1 MSLGESS
8 RPKFLKPDDESF
20 ASDRDALPSDDQ
32 VTTFVFNA
40 HHNLN
45 LAEQRERLPIYK
57 YRNHILHCLEN
68 YQTLVLVG
76 ETGSGKSTQVPQYLY
91 EQGWHA
97 KGLIGVTE
105 PRRISALTLAERVA
119 QERGELPGDTVGV
132 SVRFIEKVSPSTRIK
147 YMTEGTLL
155 NELLGDPLLTQY
167 HVIMIDEAH
176 ERNTL
181 TDSLMGLLKK
191 IMAKREDLRVII
203 ASATID
209 AELFRN
215 FFNKKHRKSDRDTA
229 VILSVEGR
237 LHPVDVFYL
246 REPCADYVQA
256 TVETCLKIHRK
267 EPRGDILAFLTG
279 QEEVLRAVALLR
291 EHQEAGDMTDIQVLP
306 MYGTLPNSDQLKV
319 FFAPPRGVRK
329 IVIATNIAE
338 TSITIP
344 GIVYVIDCGFV
355 KLKWFSAESRMDSL
369 VVVPVSRAAA
379 EQRAGRAGRVRS
391 GKVYR
396 LYRLEDF
403 QELPENT
410 PPEMRRTNLC
420 ATILHLKALGINNVL
435 RFDFPS
441 APPAKNLHAA
451 LETLYALGALDDEG
465 NLTRPIGYSL
475 ADMPIDPMM
484 GKMLYVAS
492 EMGCTEEILSII
504 AMLQVQSVFTKP
516 ISGQGQIKARIAKRD
531 FEVAEGD
538 LITLLN
544 VFTAFVAE
552 GRTKDFCGRHYL
564 IYRNLKRAY
573 EIRCQLENHV
583 RNKIGLPMIS
593 CQGNVETLCRCIVAG
608 FFANAAY
615 MHHSG
620 GYRTVRGSTEL
631 SIHPQSTLYTLPPPK
646 WVVFCELMH
655 TTKLFM
661 KEVTVIKDEW
671 LLELAPH
678 YYHKITVK
686 DTDE

>member
-1 MSLGESS
+1 
-8 RPKFLKPDDESF
+8 
-20 ASDRDALPSDDQ
+20 
-32 VTTFVFNA
+32 
-40 HHNLN
+40 
-45 LAEQRERLPIYK
+45 
-57 YRNHILHCLEN
+57 
-68 YQTLVLVG
+68 
-76 ETGSGKSTQVPQYLY
+76 
-91 EQGWHA
+91 
-97 KGLIGVTE
+97 
-105 PRRISALTLAERVA
+105 
-119 QERGELPGDTVGV
+119 
-132 SVRFIEKVSPSTRIK
+132 
-147 YMTEGTLL
+147 MTEGILL
-155 NELLGDPLLTQY
+155 NELLSDPLLTRY

-191 IMAKREDLRVII
+191 ILSKREDLRVII
-203 ASATID
+203 TSATID
-209 AELFRN
+209 AELFRD
-215 FFNKKHRKSDRDTA
+215 FFNKKRKRSDRDSA

-246 REPCADYVQA
+246 SDPCPDYIQA
-256 TVETCLKIHRK
+256 TVDTCLKIHAK

-279 QEEVLRAVALLR
+279 QEEVLRAVTLLK
-291 EHQEAGDMTDIQVLP
+291 EHQDTSEIDDIQVLP

-329 IVIATNIAE
+329 IVVATNIAE

-355 KLKWFSAESRMDSL
+355 KLKWFTPESRMDSL

-379 EQRAGRAGRVRS
+379 EQRAGRAGRIKA

-396 LYRLEDF
+396 LYREQDF
-403 QELPENT
+403 KELPENT
-410 PPEMRRTNLC
+410 PAEMRRTNLC
-420 ATILHLKALGINNVL
+420 GTILHLKALGIDNVL

-441 APPAKNLHAA
+441 PPPAKNLHAA
-451 LETLYALGALDDEG
+451 LETLFALGALDEEG
-465 NLTRPIGYSL
+465 SLTRPIGYSL
-475 ADMPIDPMM
+475 AEMPIDPMM

-504 AMLQVQSVFTKP
+504 AMLQVQSVFSKP
-516 ISGQGQIKARIAKRD
+516 SSGQGQIKARIAKRN
-531 FEVAEGD
+531 FEVSEGD

-552 GRTKDFCGRHYL
+552 GRTKDFCGRHYV

-608 FFANAAY
+608 FFPNAAF

-620 GYRTVRGSTEL
+620 EYRSLRGSTEL
-631 SIHPQSTLYTLPPPK
+631 HLHPQSTLYTLKPPK
-646 WVVFCELMH
+646 CVVFCELMH
-655 TTKLFM
+655 TTKLYM
-661 KEVTVIKDEW
+661 KEITVIKEEW

-678 YYHKITVK
+678 YYHKITVR
-686 DTDE
+686 E